1 MKQKYW
7 VCIDVGSS
15 FTKSSIYDTEGNSL
29 GAAKR
34 DTRPHQPAQ
43 GVAEYDPE
51 LILNAVVESVREL
64 VEKTAVSPGSIA
76 AICLDG
82 MQSGVLGIGA
92 DGNPTTPYTTTLD
105 LRFAPYLSRVLER
118 HHDQIRSITGSG
130 QPTIAPKIMWIRDA
144 FPEAYRR
151 TVKFATISGY
161 LLAKLAG
168 LPTDDIFMDI
178 TYLWVTGLSDTQR
191 YAWSDDLCRAMDIP
205 LEILPRIV
213 NSSDIVGGL
222 SPDFA
227 DSAGLPVGTSIVAGM
242 ADQVAGF
249 IGAGITR
256 PNRMADN
263 AGTYPLIAL
272 CTKSFQPDMK
282 NRVAEVLPSPVPGY
296 WNPSAFII
304 GGGLTHSWFKETF
317 AYADEVAAQ
326 KSGRGNAYAVLD
338 ALAGTLPPGSE
349 KLFFIPHLGGRA
361 SPNNTNYRGAWFGF
375 SWTHKRAHFHRA
387 ILESIAYDQYLT
399 LQSFRKTYPE
409 TDITEITAYGG
420 GSKSAL
426 WNQIKADVMGVPY
439 VCLGR
444 DDVAAVGNAIL
455 AGYALGIFDDMTVAS
470 EKFMQHSRRYDPN
483 LEAHQ
488 LYLQYVAFYADL
500 LDRTEPAYAELAAL
514 PITKTVG

>member
-1 MKQKYW
+1 MKQKYF
-7 VCIDVGSS
+7 VGIDIGSS
-15 FTKSSIYDTEGNSL
+15 FTKSSIYDSGGNSL

-34 DTRPHQPAQ
+34 DTHPRQPKQ

-51 LILNAVVESVREL
+51 TILNAVVASVREL
-64 VEKTAVSPGSIA
+64 IEKTTVAPDSVA

-105 LRFAPYLSRVLER
+105 LRFVPYLNRVLDQ

-144 FPEAYRR
+144 FPAAYQQ
-151 TVKFATISGY
+151 TAKFATISGY

-168 LPTDDIFMDI
+168 LRADEIFMDA

-191 YAWSDDLCRAMDIP
+191 YAWSEELCRAMDIP
-205 LEILPRIV
+205 SDKLPRIV

-222 SPDFA
+222 NPAFA
-227 DSAGLPVGTSIVAGM
+227 EATGLMAGTPIVAGM

-249 IGAGITR
+249 IGAGIIR

-272 CTKSFQPDMK
+272 CTHSFAPDMK
-282 NRVAEVLPSPVPGY
+282 NRVAEILPSPVPGY
-296 WNPSAFII
+296 WNPSAYII
-304 GGGLTHSWFKETF
+304 GGGLTHNWFRETF
-317 AYADEVAAQ
+317 AYADEMVAQ
-326 KSGRGNAYAVLD
+326 ETGKSSAYAVLD
-338 ALAGTLPPGSE
+338 GSARLLAPGSE
-349 KLFFIPHLGGRA
+349 NLFFIPHLGGRA
-361 SPNNTNYRGAWFGF
+361 SPINTNYRGAWFGF
-375 SWTHKRAHFHRA
+375 SWTHTRAHFYRA

-399 LQSFRKTYPE
+399 YQSIRESYPE
-409 TDITEITAYGG
+409 ADVSEITAYGG
-420 GSKSAL
+420 GSKSSL

-444 DDVAAVGNAIL
+444 DDVAAVGSAIL
-455 AGYALGIFDDMTVAS
+455 AGYALGIFDDMAATSERFMKDSTRYEPDPAAHELYRQYAS
-470 EKFMQHSRRYDPN
+470 
-483 LEAHQ
+483 
-488 LYLQYVAFYADL
+488 FYAGL
-500 LDRTEPAYAELAAL
+500 LEQTEPAYAELATL
-514 PITKTVG
+514 PSNL